1 MVEHQSYSLSF
12 YEFMDMEKQE
22 IIQKIEM
29 IVVAA
34 VNHHDFQMSEN
45 TQPNDILGWDSL
57 SNAMILTSIEQEFS
71 IKFKFSDMIA
81 WKTIGEL
88 ADIITKKIG

>member
-71 IKFKFSDMIA
+71 VKFKFSDMIA

>member
-1 MVEHQSYSLSF
+1 
-12 YEFMDMEKQE
+12 MDMEKKDV
-22 IIQKIEM
+22 IQKIEV
-29 IVVAA
+29 IVAAA

-45 TQPNDILGWDSL
+45 TKPNDILGWDSL

-71 IKFKFSDMIA
+71 VKFKFSDMIA

>member
-1 MVEHQSYSLSF
+1 MN
-12 YEFMDMEKQE
+12 MEKQE

-29 IVVAA
+29 IVVTA
-34 VNHHDFQMSEN
+34 VNHHDFQMNED
-45 TQPNDILGWDSL
+45 TKPNDILGWDSL
-57 SNAMILTSIEQEFS
+57 MNAMILTSLEQEFA

-88 ADIITKKIG
+88 ADIITKKLG

>member
-29 IVVAA
+29 IVVTA

-71 IKFKFSDMIA
+71 VKFKFSDMIA